1 MFFNYQTLKA
11 GRFASV
17 VFFVILFFQFVDANT
32 LSRKKQRSGVKIEL
46 FNMLGFEY
54 HPHAILLHSLKCDT
68 QENATG
74 REQYVK

>member
-1 MFFNYQTLKA
+1 MKA

-17 VFFVILFFQFVDANT
+17 VFFETFFYSNLLMQT
-32 LSRKKQRSGVKIEL
+32 LWVGKKQRSGVKIEL

-74 REQYVK
+74 REQDVM